1 LSLLRRLDSS
11 AADGGR
17 AACACVART
26 ECHDLR
32 AASRAGARRAAA
44 AKIGGR
50 GPRAAPER
58 GLLEDRRRCDRQGGG
73 RRPARPRCAPQP
85 PCSDAPGSLPACL
98 LSMQAWQRLRCLP
111 FAGPHV
117 FARSLSFRRSRHA
130 VMATELS
137 WSCACTEACRSSVGA
152 CPILQIGCQQKRWAR
167 AAAGVRASDGDGTV
181 PLLSLGSLCA
191 RHWREPRLNPSG
203 IRVVTREFPHEPV
216 YGLGELRCG
225 ARAAQHVSCAPA
237 APGETSHRGG
247 TSTFS
252 SAAQAQE
259 CDVLQSSCC
268 AQVPSC
274 PQRKRST
281 HLRAPDLS
289 ALPAHQPLRRALRQP
304 PAVPAGLLPPCAPGQ
319 RSCGAAAL
327 AARLTGL
334 CARSPAARR

>member
-1 LSLLRRLDSS
+1 
-11 AADGGR
+11 
-17 AACACVART
+17 
-26 ECHDLR
+26 
-32 AASRAGARRAAA
+32 
-44 AKIGGR
+44 
-50 GPRAAPER
+50 
-58 GLLEDRRRCDRQGGG
+58 
-73 RRPARPRCAPQP
+73 
-85 PCSDAPGSLPACL
+85 
-98 LSMQAWQRLRCLP
+98 
-111 FAGPHV
+111 
-117 FARSLSFRRSRHA
+117 
-130 VMATELS
+130 MATELS

-152 CPILQIGCQQKRWAR
+152 CPTLQISCQRKRQAR

-304 PAVPAGLLPPCAPGQ
+304 PAVPAGLRGCPRRAPHRSLRTQPGCAALTPG
-319 RSCGAAAL
+319 RLRGAGAAPSRPTTSTSSA
-327 AARLTGL
+327 T
-334 CARSPAARR
+334 PACWRTSV